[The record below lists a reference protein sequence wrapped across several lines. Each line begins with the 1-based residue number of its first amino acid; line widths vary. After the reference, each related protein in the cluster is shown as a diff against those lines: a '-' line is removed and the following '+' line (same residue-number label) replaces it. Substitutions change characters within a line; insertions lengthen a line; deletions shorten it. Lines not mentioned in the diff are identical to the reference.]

1 MAFMNCSYDADLRI
15 LLVRNSTCILYM
27 YMFHKLNRSI
37 IALFDRPKLHLQQ
50 LGMLMYTKVLIYIQ
64 DFVILI

>member
-15 LLVRNSTCILYM
+15 LLVRNSTCTVHVHVPYTKSE
-27 YMFHKLNRSI
+27 H

-50 LGMLMYTKVLIYIQ
+50 LGMLMYTKVLIYIRE
-64 DFVILI
+64 FVILI